1 MEELWTTYWSRV
13 NKTT

>member
-1 MEELWTTYWSRV
+1 MTHWSRV